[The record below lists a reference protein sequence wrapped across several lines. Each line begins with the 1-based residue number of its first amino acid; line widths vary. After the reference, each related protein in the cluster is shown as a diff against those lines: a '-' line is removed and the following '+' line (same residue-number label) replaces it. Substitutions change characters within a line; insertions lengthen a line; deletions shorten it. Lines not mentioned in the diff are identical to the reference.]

1 MSKISNAMIMLILLR
16 AKRQMKID
24 EIATSLEVNRR
35 MVQTYK
41 DELMKAGIIIESKPG
56 RYGGYSLPKTYD
68 SLLNL
73 SLNPDEV
80 MALEMAYKQL
90 EESGFVYTK
99 ELSAAYHKVMASI
112 QIDRHQYGDFLPDYQ
127 FVSKS
132 SPAALID
139 NQEREHCKK
148 IHAALI
154 QKKKIHVNYYS
165 LLNDEHQ
172 ERTVS
177 PYALYEYRNSLYLT
191 GFCQLRQEIRDFKI
205 SRIKSLTITDDFFVL
220 PKDFSLKDYMNNC
233 LGIFKDTTQKVVLK
247 ISHPMSQIIREKIWS
262 DNQVITDIPDEKAI
276 LFEANLQGEIEIISW
291 ILSMGS
297 DVEVMEPT
305 DLKIKIR
312 EKLEKMIKNF

>member
-1 MSKISNAMIMLILLR
+1 MLVLLR
-16 AKRQMKID
+16 AKQQMKIG
-24 EIATSLEVNRR
+24 EIAEALEVNRR
-35 MVQTYK
+35 MVQIYR
-41 DELMKAGIIIESKPG
+41 DDLEKAGIIIESKPG

-73 SLNPDEV
+73 NLNPEEV
-80 MALEMAYKQL
+80 MALNMAYKQL
-90 EESGFVYTK
+90 EESGFIYAN
-99 ELSAAYHKVMASI
+99 ELSVAYNKLMASL
-112 QIDRHQYGDFLPDYQ
+112 QVNKHYQGDVNDYQ

-132 SPAALID
+132 SPAALSN

-148 IHAALI
+148 IHASLI
-154 QKKKIHVNYYS
+154 QKKQIHINYYS

-191 GFCQLRQEIRDFKI
+191 GFCHLRQEIRDFKI
-205 SRIKSLTITDDFFVL
+205 SRIKSLATTDDYFVM
-220 PKDFSLKDYMNNC
+220 PSDFSLKDYMTNC

-247 ISHPMSQIIREKIWS
+247 IRHPMSQIIREKIWS
-262 DNQVITDIPDEKAI
+262 DNQVITDIPNEKAI
-276 LFEANLQGEIEIISW
+276 LFEAHLQGEIEIISW

-297 DVEVMEPT
+297 DVEVIEPT
-305 DLKIKIR
+305 DLKVKIR

>member
-1 MSKISNAMIMLILLR
+1 MLILLR
-16 AKRQMKID
+16 AKQQMKIG
-24 EIATSLEVNRR
+24 EIAESLEITKR

-41 DELMKAGIIIESKPG
+41 DDLEKAKIFIESKPG

-68 SLLNL
+68 TLLNL
-73 SLNPDEV
+73 SLKSDEI
-80 MALEMAYKQL
+80 MALKMAYKQL
-90 EESGFVYTK
+90 EESGFLYAK
-99 ELSAAYHKVMASI
+99 ELSAAYHKIIASI
-112 QIDRHQYGDFLPDYQ
+112 QINKHQYGDFSPDYQ
-127 FVSKS
+127 FVRKS
-132 SPAALID
+132 SPAALFD

-148 IHAALI
+148 IHATLI
-154 QKKKIHVNYYS
+154 QKKQIHINYYS

-172 ERTVS
+172 ERTVN

-191 GFCQLRQEIRDFKI
+191 GFCHLRKEIRDFKI
-205 SRIKSLTITDDFFVL
+205 SRIKSLAITDDYFVM

-247 ISHPMSQIIREKIWS
+247 IKHPMSQIVREKIWS
-262 DNQVITDIPDEKAI
+262 DNQVITDIPNEKAI

-297 DVEVMEPT
+297 DVEVMEPS
-305 DLKIKIR
+305 DLRIKIR

>member
-1 MSKISNAMIMLILLR
+1 MSKLSNTMIMLILLR
-16 AKRQMKID
+16 AKQQMKIG
-24 EIATSLEVNRR
+24 EIAEILEVNRR
-35 MVQTYK
+35 MVQIYR
-41 DELMKAGIIIESKPG
+41 DDLEKAGIIIESKPG

-73 SLNPDEV
+73 NLNPEEV
-80 MALEMAYKQL
+80 MAFDMAYKQL
-90 EESGFVYTK
+90 EESGFIYAN
-99 ELSAAYHKVMASI
+99 ELSVAYNKLMASL
-112 QIDRHQYGDFLPDYQ
+112 QVNKHYQGDVNDYQ

-132 SPAALID
+132 SPAALSN

-148 IHAALI
+148 IHASLI
-154 QKKKIHVNYYS
+154 QKKQIHINYYS

-191 GFCQLRQEIRDFKI
+191 GFCHLRQEIRDFKI
-205 SRIKSLTITDDFFVL
+205 SRIKSLATTDDYFVM
-220 PKDFSLKDYMNNC
+220 PRDFSLKDYMTNC

-247 ISHPMSQIIREKIWS
+247 IRHPMSQIIREKIWS
-262 DNQVITDIPDEKAI
+262 DNQVITDIPNEKAI
-276 LFEANLQGEIEIISW
+276 LFEAHLQGEIEIISW

-297 DVEVMEPT
+297 DVEVIEPT
-305 DLKIKIR
+305 DLKDKIR

>member
-1 MSKISNAMIMLILLR
+1 MIMLVLLR
-16 AKRQMKID
+16 AKQQMKIG
-24 EIATSLEVNRR
+24 EIAEILEVNNR
-35 MVQTYK
+35 MVQIYR
-41 DELMKAGIIIESKPG
+41 DDLEKAGIIIESKPG

-73 SLNPDEV
+73 NLNPEEV
-80 MALEMAYKQL
+80 MALNMAYKQL
-90 EESGFVYTK
+90 EESGFIYAN
-99 ELSAAYHKVMASI
+99 ELSVAYNKLMASL
-112 QIDRHQYGDFLPDYQ
+112 QVNKNYQGDVNDYQ

-132 SPAALID
+132 SPAALSN

-148 IHAALI
+148 IHASLI
-154 QKKKIHVNYYS
+154 QKKQIHINYYS

-191 GFCQLRQEIRDFKI
+191 GFCHLRQEIRDFKI
-205 SRIKSLTITDDFFVL
+205 SRIKSLATTDDYFVM
-220 PKDFSLKDYMNNC
+220 PSDFSLKDYMTNC

-247 ISHPMSQIIREKIWS
+247 IRHPMSQIIREKIWS
-262 DNQVITDIPDEKAI
+262 DNQVITDIPNEKAI
-276 LFEANLQGEIEIISW
+276 LFEAHLQGEIEIISW

-297 DVEVMEPT
+297 DVEVIEPT
-305 DLKIKIR
+305 DLKDKIK

>member
-1 MSKISNAMIMLILLR
+1 MIMLVLLR
-16 AKRQMKID
+16 AKQQMKIG
-24 EIATSLEVNRR
+24 EIAEILEVNNR
-35 MVQTYK
+35 MVQIYR
-41 DELMKAGIIIESKPG
+41 DDLEKAGIIIESKPG

-73 SLNPDEV
+73 NLNPEEV
-80 MALEMAYKQL
+80 MALNMAYKQL
-90 EESGFVYTK
+90 EESGFIYAN
-99 ELSAAYHKVMASI
+99 ELSVAYNKLMASL
-112 QIDRHQYGDFLPDYQ
+112 QVNKHYQGDVNDYQ

-132 SPAALID
+132 SPVALSN

-148 IHAALI
+148 IHASLI
-154 QKKKIHVNYYS
+154 QKKQIHINYYS

-191 GFCQLRQEIRDFKI
+191 GFCHLRQEIRDFKI
-205 SRIKSLTITDDFFVL
+205 SRIKSLATTDDYFVM
-220 PKDFSLKDYMNNC
+220 PSDFSLKDYMTNC

-247 ISHPMSQIIREKIWS
+247 IRHPMSQIIREKIWS
-262 DNQVITDIPDEKAI
+262 DNQVITDIPNEKAI
-276 LFEANLQGEIEIISW
+276 LFEAHLQGEIEIISW

-297 DVEVMEPT
+297 DVEVIEPT
-305 DLKIKIR
+305 DLKVKIR

>member
-1 MSKISNAMIMLILLR
+1 MSKLSNTMIMLVLLR
-16 AKRQMKID
+16 AKQQMKIG
-24 EIATSLEVNRR
+24 EIAEILEVNNR
-35 MVQTYK
+35 MVQIYR
-41 DELMKAGIIIESKPG
+41 DDLEKAGIIIESKPG

-73 SLNPDEV
+73 NLNPEEV
-80 MALEMAYKQL
+80 MALNMAYKQL
-90 EESGFVYTK
+90 EESGFIYAN
-99 ELSAAYHKVMASI
+99 ELSVAYNKLMASL
-112 QIDRHQYGDFLPDYQ
+112 QVNKHYQGDVNDYQ

-132 SPAALID
+132 SPAALSN

-148 IHAALI
+148 IHASLI
-154 QKKKIHVNYYS
+154 QKKQIHINYYS

-191 GFCQLRQEIRDFKI
+191 GFCHLRQEIRDFKI
-205 SRIKSLTITDDFFVL
+205 SRIKSLATTDDYFVM
-220 PKDFSLKDYMNNC
+220 PRDFSLKDYMTNC

-247 ISHPMSQIIREKIWS
+247 IRHPMSQIIREKIWS
-262 DNQVITDIPDEKAI
+262 DNQVITDIPNEKAI
-276 LFEANLQGEIEIISW
+276 LFEAHLQGEIEIISW

-297 DVEVMEPT
+297 DVEVIEPI
-305 DLKIKIR
+305 DLKVKIR

>member
-1 MSKISNAMIMLILLR
+1 MSKLSNTMIMLVLLR
-16 AKRQMKID
+16 AKQQMKIG
-24 EIATSLEVNRR
+24 EIAEILEVNNR
-35 MVQTYK
+35 MVQIYR
-41 DELMKAGIIIESKPG
+41 DDLEKAGIIIESKPG

-73 SLNPDEV
+73 NLNPEEV
-80 MALEMAYKQL
+80 MALDMAYKQL
-90 EESGFVYTK
+90 EESGFIYAN
-99 ELSAAYHKVMASI
+99 ELSVAYNKLMASL
-112 QIDRHQYGDFLPDYQ
+112 QVNKHYQGDVNDYQ

-132 SPAALID
+132 SPAALSN

-148 IHAALI
+148 IHASLI
-154 QKKKIHVNYYS
+154 QKKQIHINYYS

-191 GFCQLRQEIRDFKI
+191 GFCHLRQEIRDFKI
-205 SRIKSLTITDDFFVL
+205 SRIKSLATTDDYFVM
-220 PKDFSLKDYMNNC
+220 PRDFSLKDYMTNC

-247 ISHPMSQIIREKIWS
+247 IRHPMSQIIREKIWS
-262 DNQVITDIPDEKAI
+262 DNQVITDIPNEKAI
-276 LFEANLQGEIEIISW
+276 LFEAHLQGEIEIISW

-297 DVEVMEPT
+297 DVEVIEPT
-305 DLKIKIR
+305 DLKDKIR

>member
-1 MSKISNAMIMLILLR
+1 MSKLSNAMTMLILLR
-16 AKRQMKID
+16 AKEGMKIS
-24 EIATSLEVNRR
+24 EIAESLEVNKR

-41 DELMKAGIIIESKPG
+41 DDLEKAKIYIESKPG
-56 RYGGYSLPKTYD
+56 RYGGYSLPKTFD

-73 SLNPDEV
+73 NLDSDEV

-90 EESGFVYTK
+90 EESGFLYAK
-99 ELSAAYHKVMASI
+99 ELSLAYHKIMASV
-112 QIDRHQYGDFLPDYQ
+112 QINRHQHGDFLPDYQ

-132 SPAALID
+132 SPAALFD

-154 QKKKIHVNYYS
+154 QKKNIRINYYS

-177 PYALYEYRNSLYLT
+177 PYALYEYRNSLYVT
-191 GFCQLRQEIRDFKI
+191 GFCHLRQEIRDFKM
-205 SRIKSLTITDDFFVL
+205 SRIKSLIITDDLFVM

-233 LGIFKDTTQKVVLK
+233 LGIFKDVSHKVVLK
-247 ISHPMSQIIREKIWS
+247 IRHPMSQIIREKIWS
-262 DNQVITDIPDEKAI
+262 ENQVITDIPNEKAI
-276 LFEANLQGEIEIISW
+276 LFEAHLQGEIEIISW

-297 DVEVMEPT
+297 DVEVIEPI
-305 DLKIKIR
+305 DLKNKIR

>member
-1 MSKISNAMIMLILLR
+1 MSKLSNTMIMLVLLR
-16 AKRQMKID
+16 AKQQMKIG
-24 EIATSLEVNRR
+24 EIAEILEVNNR
-35 MVQTYK
+35 MVQIYR
-41 DELMKAGIIIESKPG
+41 DDLEKAGIIIESKPG

-73 SLNPDEV
+73 NLNPEEV
-80 MALEMAYKQL
+80 MALNMAYKQL
-90 EESGFVYTK
+90 EESGFIYAN
-99 ELSAAYHKVMASI
+99 ELSVAYNKLMASL
-112 QIDRHQYGDFLPDYQ
+112 QVNKHYQGDVNDYQ

-132 SPAALID
+132 SPAALSN

-148 IHAALI
+148 IHASLI
-154 QKKKIHVNYYS
+154 QKKQIHINYYS

-191 GFCQLRQEIRDFKI
+191 GFCHLRQEIRDFKI
-205 SRIKSLTITDDFFVL
+205 SRIKSLATTDDYFVM
-220 PKDFSLKDYMNNC
+220 PSDFSLKDYMTNC

-247 ISHPMSQIIREKIWS
+247 IRHPMSQIIREKIWS
-262 DNQVITDIPDEKAI
+262 DNQVITDIPNEKAI
-276 LFEANLQGEIEIISW
+276 LFEAHLQGEIEIISW

-297 DVEVMEPT
+297 DVEVIEPI
-305 DLKIKIR
+305 DLKVKIR

>member
-1 MSKISNAMIMLILLR
+1 MSKLSNTMIMLVLLR
-16 AKRQMKID
+16 AKQQMKIG
-24 EIATSLEVNRR
+24 EIAEILEVNNR
-35 MVQTYK
+35 MVQIYR
-41 DELMKAGIIIESKPG
+41 DDLEKAGIIIESKPG

-73 SLNPDEV
+73 NLNPEEV
-80 MALEMAYKQL
+80 MALNMAYKQL
-90 EESGFVYTK
+90 EESGFIYVN
-99 ELSAAYHKVMASI
+99 ELSVAYNKLMASL
-112 QIDRHQYGDFLPDYQ
+112 QVNKHYQGDVNDYQ

-132 SPAALID
+132 SPVALSN

-148 IHAALI
+148 IHASLI
-154 QKKKIHVNYYS
+154 QKKQIHINYYS

-191 GFCQLRQEIRDFKI
+191 GFCHLRQEIRDFKI
-205 SRIKSLTITDDFFVL
+205 SRIKSLATTDDYFVM
-220 PKDFSLKDYMNNC
+220 PRDFSLKDYMTNC

-247 ISHPMSQIIREKIWS
+247 IRHPMSQIIREKIWS
-262 DNQVITDIPDEKAI
+262 DNQVITDIPNEKAI
-276 LFEANLQGEIEIISW
+276 LFEAHLQGEIEIISW

-297 DVEVMEPT
+297 DVEVIEPI
-305 DLKIKIR
+305 DLKVKIR

>member
-1 MSKISNAMIMLILLR
+1 MSKLSNTMIMLVLLR
-16 AKRQMKID
+16 AKQQMKIG
-24 EIATSLEVNRR
+24 EIAEILEVNNR
-35 MVQTYK
+35 MVQIYR
-41 DELMKAGIIIESKPG
+41 DDLEKAGIIIESKPG

-73 SLNPDEV
+73 NLNPEEV
-80 MALEMAYKQL
+80 MALNMAYKQL
-90 EESGFVYTK
+90 EESGLIYAN
-99 ELSAAYHKVMASI
+99 ELSVAYNKLMASL
-112 QIDRHQYGDFLPDYQ
+112 QVNKHYQGDVNDYQ

-132 SPAALID
+132 SPAALSN

-148 IHAALI
+148 IHASLI
-154 QKKKIHVNYYS
+154 QKKQIHINYYS

-191 GFCQLRQEIRDFKI
+191 GFCHLRQEIRDFKI
-205 SRIKSLTITDDFFVL
+205 SRIKSLATTDDYFVM
-220 PKDFSLKDYMNNC
+220 PSDFSLKDYMTNC

-247 ISHPMSQIIREKIWS
+247 IRHPMSQIIREKIWS
-262 DNQVITDIPDEKAI
+262 DNQVITDIPNEKAI
-276 LFEANLQGEIEIISW
+276 LFEAHLQGEIEIISW

-297 DVEVMEPT
+297 DVEVIEPT
-305 DLKIKIR
+305 DLKDKIR

>member
-1 MSKISNAMIMLILLR
+1 MSKLSNAMTMLILLR
-16 AKRQMKID
+16 AKQQMKID
-24 EIATSLEVNRR
+24 EIAEILEINRR

-41 DELMKAGIIIESKPG
+41 DDLEKAKIYIESKPG
-56 RYGGYSLPKTYD
+56 RYGGYSLPKTFD

-73 SLNPDEV
+73 SLDSDEV

-90 EESGFVYTK
+90 EDSGFVYAR
-99 ELSAAYHKVMASI
+99 ELADAYHKIMASV
-112 QIDRHQYGDFLPDYQ
+112 QINRHQYNDFLPDYQ

-132 SPAALID
+132 SPAALAD

-154 QKKKIHVNYYS
+154 QKKQIHINYYS

-191 GFCQLRQEIRDFKI
+191 GFCHLRQEIRDFKI
-205 SRIKSLTITDDFFVL
+205 SRIKSLAVTDDFFVM
-220 PKDFSLKDYMNNC
+220 PSDFSLKEYMNNC
-233 LGIFKDTTQKVVLK
+233 LGIFKDVPQKVVLK
-247 ISHPMSQIIREKIWS
+247 IRHPMSQIVREKIWS
-262 DNQVITDIPDEKAI
+262 QNQVITEIPNEKAI
-276 LFEANLQGEIEIISW
+276 LFEAHLQGEIEIISW

-297 DVEVMEPT
+297 DVEVIEPT
-305 DLKIKIR
+305 DLKDKIR

>member
-1 MSKISNAMIMLILLR
+1 
-16 AKRQMKID
+16 
-24 EIATSLEVNRR
+24 
-35 MVQTYK
+35 MVQSYK
-41 DELMKAGIIIESKPG
+41 DDLEKAKIFIESKPG

-68 SLLNL
+68 TLLNL
-73 SLNPDEV
+73 SLKSDEI

-90 EESGFVYTK
+90 EESGFLYAK
-99 ELSAAYHKVMASI
+99 ELTAAYHKIIASI
-112 QIDRHQYGDFLPDYQ
+112 QINRHQYGDFLPDYQ

-148 IHAALI
+148 IHATLI
-154 QKKKIHVNYYS
+154 QKKQIHINYYS

-172 ERTVS
+172 ERIVS

-191 GFCQLRQEIRDFKI
+191 GFCHLRQEIRDFKI
-205 SRIKSLTITDDFFVL
+205 SRIKSLALTDDSFVM
-220 PKDFSLKDYMNNC
+220 PKDFSLRDYMNNC
-233 LGIFKDTTQKVVLK
+233 LGIFKDISQKVVLK
-247 ISHPMSQIIREKIWS
+247 IKHPMSQIIREKIWS
-262 DNQVITDIPDEKAI
+262 ENQVITDIPDEKAI

-297 DVEVMEPT
+297 DVEVMEPS
-305 DLKIKIR
+305 DLRIKIR

>member
-1 MSKISNAMIMLILLR
+1 MIMLVLLR
-16 AKRQMKID
+16 AKQQMKIG
-24 EIATSLEVNRR
+24 EIAEILEVNNR
-35 MVQTYK
+35 MVQIYR
-41 DELMKAGIIIESKPG
+41 DDLEKAGIIIESKPG

-73 SLNPDEV
+73 NLNPEEV
-80 MALEMAYKQL
+80 MALNMAYKQL
-90 EESGFVYTK
+90 EESGFIYAN
-99 ELSAAYHKVMASI
+99 ELSVAYNKLMASL
-112 QIDRHQYGDFLPDYQ
+112 QVNKHYQGDVNDYQ

-132 SPAALID
+132 SPAALSN

-148 IHAALI
+148 IHASLI
-154 QKKKIHVNYYS
+154 QKKQIHINYYS

-191 GFCQLRQEIRDFKI
+191 GFCHLRQEIRDFKI
-205 SRIKSLTITDDFFVL
+205 SRIKSLATTDDYFVM
-220 PKDFSLKDYMNNC
+220 PRDFSLKDYMTNC

-247 ISHPMSQIIREKIWS
+247 IRHPMSQIIREKIWS
-262 DNQVITDIPDEKAI
+262 DNQVITDIPNEKAI
-276 LFEANLQGEIEIISW
+276 LFEAHLQGEIEIISW

-297 DVEVMEPT
+297 DVEVIEPI
-305 DLKIKIR
+305 DLKVKIR